1 MFQFSP
7 CMWIT
12 DFFLDVCRESLHLL
26 VAHCEF
32 YERSKMVL
40 VTLNGLFWIKA
51 KLFSYFIDALGLSCN
66 ILEICY
72 SGLCYFELNLLVLA
86 INFVFQLKI
95 IDLISMHIRL
105 NFLEDF
111 ITLYYLVIPLHLWE
125 SVERTRKA
133 PN

>member
-12 DFFLDVCRESLHLL
+12 DFFLDLCRESLHLL

-32 YERSKMVL
+32 YSKMVL
-40 VTLNGLFWIKA
+40 VILNGLFWIKA
-51 KLFSYFIDALGLSCN
+51 KLFSYFIDVLRLSCN

-72 SGLCYFELNLLVLA
+72 SGLCNFELNLLVLA
-86 INFVFQLKI
+86 INFVLELKI
-95 IDLISMHIRL
+95 IDIISLHIRL

-111 ITLYYLVIPLHLWE
+111 ITLYCLVIPLHLWE
-125 SVERTRKA
+125 SAQRTRKA